1 VRQGADL
8 IEYTITPEEVGLTRI
23 NNAQPLLGG
32 APAYNATLLRQ
43 LLSEDTATP
52 ASDMLC
58 LNAGAAL
65 FASELVGSLANGVK
79 LARATLR
86 EGKAGRKL
94 DEVIAC
100 TRA

>member
-1 VRQGADL
+1 
-8 IEYTITPEEVGLTRI
+8 
-23 NNAQPLLGG
+23 
-32 APAYNATLLRQ
+32 
-43 LLSEDTATP
+43 
-52 ASDMLC
+52 MLC

-65 FASELVGSLANGVK
+65 FANEQVDSLADGVK

-100 TRA
+100 SNALN